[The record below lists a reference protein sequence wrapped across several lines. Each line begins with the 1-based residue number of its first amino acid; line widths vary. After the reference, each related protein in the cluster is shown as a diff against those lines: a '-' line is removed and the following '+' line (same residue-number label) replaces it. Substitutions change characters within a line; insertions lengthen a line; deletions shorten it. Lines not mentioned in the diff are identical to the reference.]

1 MIKTSLAK
9 KLLRSFVLVD
19 GIAVVTMIVG
29 LYALDSMQ
37 STLGEVVETRWVT
50 ADMSM
55 EYWIGSL
62 TKVWVLRQRLDG
74 KTETADRIAPWAR
87 SFVSDSLVQLRET
100 DSEERD
106 KIDRLSRLDE
116 ANDALAAKVTECFDE
131 ENRIRGDFHRRMDD
145 AETLLR
151 ACAARAGGTPDGDGA
166 RPPESISAPVMDCWV
181 ATSSLNAA
189 LSSFERGDRQLG
201 SDRSRTSGEVVAEAT
216 KRLRASGRLADADVA
231 GIEAAHADLQ
241 SLLGKLVTARER
253 RLAAMDAFDRNTV
266 EFREEIRPMEDANDR
281 KMSDAVADAA
291 RRAKTLR
298 WILLAVTAAALAAT
312 VAIGLRTARSLS
324 APIGELSH
332 AARDL
337 AKGKLDRRVPVSSTD
352 EIGELAQAFNDMA
365 GDLAKSNARLE
376 RSEAAYRNLFD
387 DAVVGLYRADA
398 EGHLLLANRRLLDVL
413 GCDSEP
419 GVPHDVDLREHF
431 RDAVRW
437 RELQSALETQG
448 EVRDFEAE
456 MRRPDGRRLEVILS
470 ARRDSASGNIEGS
483 VQDVTDRR
491 LLEQQIV
498 QKEKL
503 SAIGQLAAGIS
514 HEMRNPLGI
523 VSNALYDLRQIVN
536 MNDPEVSEDLA
547 IATEELNRLNA
558 IIGNLLE
565 FSRESGSE
573 PEPVDVHR
581 IVERTLQL
589 MAKSFTNQ
597 NVEVITE
604 LEDTPPARFNSNALK
619 QVFINLVTN
628 AAQAMPNG
636 GRLSIRTRAVGGHL
650 ELEVEDT
657 GLGISARDLPRIFN
671 PFFTTKE
678 AGKGT
683 GLGLSIVHSTL
694 RKYDGDIRVRS
705 VEGKGTTFTVFLPL
719 AGDDGPTSAPSDGS
733 L

>member
-9 KLLRSFVLVD
+9 KLLRSFLLVD
-19 GIAVVTMIVG
+19 LIAVVTMIVG
-29 LYALDSMQ
+29 LVALDSMQ
-37 STLGEVVETRWVT
+37 STLSDVVETRWVT

-62 TKVWVLRQRLDG
+62 TKVWSLRRKLEGRREGTEDVDRWA
-74 KTETADRIAPWAR
+74 KT
-87 SFVSDSLVQLRET
+87 FVSNSLVELRRT
-100 DSEERD
+100 DPDERE
-106 KIDRLSRLDE
+106 KVDRLAQLDE
-116 ANDALAAKVTECFDE
+116 LNDALATRVAQGFTE
-131 ENRIRGDFHRRMDD
+131 ENRIRTEFARRMGE
-145 AETLLR
+145 AEARLR
-151 ACAARAGGTPDGDGA
+151 ACAGRAGGSPEGGRGTPGEWA
-166 RPPESISAPVMDCWV
+166 AAPVMDAWV
-181 ATSSLNAA
+181 SVASLSAA
-189 LSSFERGDRQLG
+189 LASFELGERDRGGERM
-201 SDRSRTSGEVVAEAT
+201 RSAAAAVADAA
-216 KRLRASGRLADADVA
+216 KRLRAAGRLSESDVA
-231 GIEAAHADLQ
+231 GIEAAHADLEN
-241 SLLGKLVTARER
+241 LLGTFVTARER
-253 RLAAMDAFDRNTV
+253 RLAALDEFDRNAFQ
-266 EFREEIRPMEDANDR
+266 FREEIRPMEDQNDQL
-281 KMSDAVADAA
+281 MSDAVAEAA

-298 WILLAVTAAALAAT
+298 WILLGVTSASLVAT
-312 VAIGLRTARSLS
+312 VAIGLRTARSL
-324 APIGELSH
+324 ATPIGELGH

-337 AKGKLDRRVPVSSTD
+337 AKGKLDRRVPVVSTD
-352 EIGELAQAFNDMA
+352 EIGELAEAFNDMA

-398 EGHLLLANRRLLDVL
+398 DGRVNLANRRLLDVL
-413 GCDSEP
+413 GCDAEP

-431 RDAVRW
+431 RDEARW
-437 RELQSALETQG
+437 RELLSALEAQG

-470 ARRDSASGNIEGS
+470 ARRDAASGHIEGS
-483 VQDVTDRR
+483 LQDVTDRR
-491 LLEQQIV
+491 VLEQQIV

-536 MNDPEVSEDLA
+536 MDDPEVREDLA
-547 IATEELNRLNA
+547 IATEELNRLNG

-573 PEPVDVHR
+573 PEPVDVRR

-589 MAKSFTNQ
+589 MAKSFASQ
-597 NVEVITE
+597 NVEVVTDLGE
-604 LEDTPPARFNSNALK
+604 PPLARFNANALK

-628 AAQAMPNG
+628 AAQAMPKG
-636 GRLSIRTRAVGGHL
+636 GRLAIRCRVVGDHL

-657 GLGISARDLPRIFN
+657 GIGIPSRDLPRIFN

-694 RKYDGDIRVRS
+694 RKYDGDVRVRS

-719 AGDDGPTSAPSDGS
+719 AEDDGSIGAPSNRPE
-733 L
+733 